1 MPAKDPKD
9 ICRLFQQAMADG
21 DLESALN
28 LYDSEAVFVKQT
40 GEVAKGKQA
49 LKAELAPLA
58 GRKPRFDYNVK
69 QVIDTGEIALMHTE
83 WNVSG
88 TEPLTVY
95 AIEVAR
101 RQPDSTWRWLIG
113 DPYTVD
119 RNVAALRK
127 GR

>member
-1 MPAKDPKD
+1 M
-9 ICRLFQQAMADG
+9 
-21 DLESALN
+21 
-28 LYDSEAVFVKQT
+28 
-40 GEVAKGKQA
+40 
-49 LKAELAPLA
+49 KAELALLA
-58 GRKPRFDYNVK
+58 GRRPRFVYDVK
-69 QVIDTGEIALMHTE
+69 QVIETGEIALMHTE
-83 WNVSG
+83 WTVSG

-101 RQPDSTWRWLIG
+101 RQPDNTWRWLIG

>member
-9 ICRLFQQAMADG
+9 ICLLFQQAMADG

-40 GEVAKGKQA
+40 GEVTKGKQA

-58 GRKPRFDYNVK
+58 GRKPRFVYNVK
-69 QVIDTGEIALMHTE
+69 QVIETGEIALMHTE

-101 RQPDSTWRWLIG
+101 RQPDSTWRWPIG

>member
-49 LKAELAPLA
+49 LKRSWPRLPGENLA
-58 GRKPRFDYNVK
+58 
-69 QVIDTGEIALMHTE
+69 
-83 WNVSG
+83 S
-88 TEPLTVY
+88 
-95 AIEVAR
+95 
-101 RQPDSTWRWLIG
+101 STTSSR
-113 DPYTVD
+113 
-119 RNVAALRK
+119 
-127 GR
+127 

>member
-9 ICRLFQQAMADG
+9 ICRLFQQAMADS
-21 DLESALN
+21 DLESSLN

-40 GEVAKGKQA
+40 GEVTKGKQA

-95 AIEVAR
+95 AIEVA
-101 RQPDSTWRWLIG
+101 
-113 DPYTVD
+113 
-119 RNVAALRK
+119 
-127 GR
+127 

>member
-40 GEVAKGKQA
+40 GEVTKGKQA

-58 GRKPRFDYNVK
+58 GRKPRFVYDVK
-69 QVIDTGEIALMHTE
+69 QVIETGEIALMHTE